1 MAGLAHNLRE
11 LHIFHVSCGATLQE
25 FHPCEPWKG
34 FRPGN
39 QVQSSSPVSGFLRC
53 LEIEVGDDL
62 MGIQLIETW
71 KAYTDFS
78 VLETLNLESEIVQ
91 DTLECLATSSS
102 FPSPERTDIET

>member
-1 MAGLAHNLRE
+1 
-11 LHIFHVSCGATLQE
+11 
-25 FHPCEPWKG
+25 
-34 FRPGN
+34 
-39 QVQSSSPVSGFLRC
+39 VQSSSPVSGFLRC